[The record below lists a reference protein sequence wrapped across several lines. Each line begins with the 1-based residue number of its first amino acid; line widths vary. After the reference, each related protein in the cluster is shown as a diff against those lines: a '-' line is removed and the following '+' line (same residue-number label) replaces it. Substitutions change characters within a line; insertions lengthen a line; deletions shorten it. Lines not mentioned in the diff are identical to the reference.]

1 MVEKEFITKAIKPDE
16 NTTLAKL
23 SLTDMIRLL
32 LFSKISNNDV
42 AELDANEKLSASYL
56 KNVASL
62 SKFIDK
68 ATERIVNGT
77 EKSVTVQLSSEYL
90 PFIDEVTDPING
102 KGRYFNFEIYK
113 KDLPQSVKHKFI
125 VKISKK

>member
-23 SLTDMIRLL
+23 SLTDMIRL

-68 ATERIVNGT
+68 ATERVINGT

-90 PFIDEVTDPING
+90 PFIDEVIDPVNG
-102 KGRYFNFEIYK
+102 KGRYFNFEVYK

>member
-1 MVEKEFITKAIKPDE
+1 MVEKEFINKAIKPDE

-23 SLTDMIRLL
+23 SLTDMIRL

-62 SKFIDK
+62 SKFIDR
-68 ATERIVNGT
+68 ATERIINGA

-90 PFIDEVTDPING
+90 PFIDEVIDPING
-102 KGRYFNFEIYK
+102 KGRYFNFEVYK

>member
-23 SLTDMIRLL
+23 SLTDMIRL

-68 ATERIVNGT
+68 ATERIINGA

-90 PFIDEVTDPING
+90 PFIDEVIDPING
-102 KGRYFNFEIYK
+102 KGRYFNFEVYK

>member
-23 SLTDMIRLL
+23 SLTDMIRL

-62 SKFIDK
+62 SKFIDR
-68 ATERIVNGT
+68 ATERIINGT

-90 PFIDEVTDPING
+90 PFIDEVIDPISG
-102 KGRYFNFEIYK
+102 KGRYFNFEVYK

>member
-23 SLTDMIRLL
+23 SLTDMIRL

-68 ATERIVNGT
+68 ATERIINGT

-90 PFIDEVTDPING
+90 PFIDEVIDPING
-102 KGRYFNFEIYK
+102 KGRYFNFEVYK

>member
-23 SLTDMIRLL
+23 SLTDMIRL

-68 ATERIVNGT
+68 ATERIINGT

-90 PFIDEVTDPING
+90 PFIDEVIDPVNG
-102 KGRYFNFEIYK
+102 KGRYFNFEVYK

>member
-32 LFSKISNNDV
+32 FSKISNNDV

-62 SKFIDK
+62 NKFIDR
-68 ATERIVNGT
+68 ATERIINGT

-90 PFIDEVTDPING
+90 PFIDEVIDPING
-102 KGRYFNFEIYK
+102 KGRYFNFEVYK

>member
-23 SLTDMIRLL
+23 SLTDMIRL

-62 SKFIDK
+62 SKFIDR
-68 ATERIVNGT
+68 ATERIINGT

-90 PFIDEVTDPING
+90 PFIDEVIDPING
-102 KGRYFNFEIYK
+102 KGRYFNFEVYK